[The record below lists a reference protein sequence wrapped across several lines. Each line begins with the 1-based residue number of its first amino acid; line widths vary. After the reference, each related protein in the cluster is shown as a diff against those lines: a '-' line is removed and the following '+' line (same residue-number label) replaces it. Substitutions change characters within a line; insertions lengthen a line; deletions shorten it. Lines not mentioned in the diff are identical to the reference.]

1 MGRCYSAHGSNNG
14 DSHYYPRETSQ
25 RARKQNGENV
35 MTDKKQPLPTEV
47 SSVGT
52 LEFLQLKKPYVNQKY
67 LKPGETA
74 VPKYIASQWHQDD
87 TADGQRY
94 LQLINEI
101 DSRKVSRKNA
111 PNANAFK
118 VKHSSQYQPIVKD
131 SQGNIL
137 TGDEIPSFDGRYDK
151 GTARVEFAIATN
163 PRTGEKNTYLKAI
176 QILDLELG
184 ERPEKTQTVSKLD
197 MDTTEQRLN
206 QLHNKA

>member
-1 MGRCYSAHGSNNG
+1 
-14 DSHYYPRETSQ
+14 
-25 RARKQNGENV
+25 
-35 MTDKKQPLPTEV
+35 MTDKKQPLPTDV
-47 SSVGT
+47 SSIGD
-52 LEFLQLKKPYVNQKY
+52 LEFLQVKKAYVNQKY
-67 LKPGETA
+67 LKPGETPVA
-74 VPKYIASQWHQDD
+74 KYIASQWHQDD
-87 TADGQRY
+87 TVDGKRY
-94 LQLINEI
+94 LDLINSI

-151 GTARVEFAIATN
+151 GNAIVEFAIATN

-176 QILDLELG
+176 KILNLELG
-184 ERPEKTQTVSKLD
+184 DRPEQTQQLSKLD
-197 MDTTEQRLN
+197 LDTTEQRLN